1 MSKTKK
7 ASPIYVVA
15 GKDKYLVASECD
27 KIVDSLLS
35 PDEKGMGLLVC
46 DPDKTEISE
55 LFDELRTLPFLSSR
69 RVVLVKDA
77 ESFIT
82 NNRNA
87 LEKYFES
94 PSPSGSLILTV
105 PTWRGTTKLAKKLK
119 KCGTLL
125 NVAELKRG
133 SLAKYA
139 LDYAKTNTGKKID
152 LATANMIV
160 ELVGDEPGKI
170 CSEID
175 KLCVYADDS
184 PTITIKHVQELTQ
197 NNREFDLFAVIDSM
211 TDGDTEKAITKLRN
225 MFTSD
230 KNAAYRAVGG
240 FAFHFRKMFEA
251 KVMQSKRTPDMHIAQ
266 ALRIFGNRNSYFS
279 QLRKW
284 RLTDISRVIQ
294 ALARIDYQSKTGQ
307 TSVPTAIEML
317 VLKISLKHRQ
327 RR

>member
-1 MSKTKK
+1 MSKTKT
-7 ASPIYVVA
+7 ASPIYVIA
-15 GKDKYLVASECD
+15 GKDKYLVNSECD
-27 KIVDSLLS
+27 KIINSLLS
-35 PDEKGMGLLVC
+35 QDERGMGLLVY
-46 DPDKTEISE
+46 DSDKVEVSE

-69 RVVLVKDA
+69 RVVLVRNA

-82 NNRNA
+82 DNRAA
-87 LEKYFES
+87 LEKYFDS

-105 PTWRGTTKLAKKLK
+105 PSWRSTTKLAKKLK
-119 KCGTLL
+119 KCGTLV

-139 LDYAKTNTGKKID
+139 VDYAKTNTDKKLD
-152 LATANMIV
+152 LATANLIV

-184 PTITIKHVQELTQ
+184 PAITAKHVQELTQ

-211 TDGDTEKAITKLRN
+211 TDGDSEKAIAKLRN
-225 MFTSD
+225 MFSSD

-240 FAFHFRKMFEA
+240 FAYHFRKMFEA
-251 KVMQSKRTPDMHIAQ
+251 KVMQAKRTPDAHIAQ
-266 ALRIFGNRNSYFS
+266 ALKIYGNRSTYFN

-284 RLTDISRVIQ
+284 QLRDISKVIQ

-317 VLKISLKHRQ
+317 VLKISLKHR

>member
-1 MSKTKK
+1 MSKAKA

-35 PDEKGMGLLVC
+35 ADEKAMGLSVC
-46 DPDKTEISE
+46 DPEKTEVSD

-69 RVVLVKDA
+69 RVVIVKDA

-82 NNRNA
+82 NNRDA
-87 LEKYFES
+87 LEKYFDS

-105 PTWRGTTKLAKKLK
+105 STWRTNTKLAKKLK
-119 KCGTLL
+119 AVGTLRS
-125 NVAELKRG
+125 VAELKRG

-139 LDYAKTNTGKKID
+139 LDYAKTSNNKKLD

-175 KLCVYADDS
+175 KLCVYAS
-184 PTITIKHVQELTQ
+184 GSETITLKHVQELTQ
-197 NNREFDLFAVIDSM
+197 NNREFDLFAVVDSM
-211 TDGDTEKAITKLRN
+211 TDGDTEKAIAKLRN

-230 KNAAYRAVGG
+230 KTAAYRAVGG
-240 FAFHFRKMFEA
+240 FAYHFRRMFEA
-251 KVMQSKRTPDMHIAQ
+251 KVMQSNRATDQQIAQ
-266 ALRIFGNRNSYFS
+266 SLRIFGNRNSYFS

-284 RLTDISRVIQ
+284 HLRDISKVIQ

-307 TSVPTAIEML
+307 TNVPTAIEML